1 MFLVAASVGV
11 GRHSIF
17 ERGSSN
23 WAPFNSFLI
32 IFSGRLSARKCYIRI
47 ILTKQSCSLVK
58 NVHSLDGSG
67 NLSTRNRTGE
77 KVFKS
82 PTFIRSVEIR
92 NKEKSCHTRK
102 NVVSSFSFML
112 RRSFLKIFFIL
123 FEFYS
128 RINNVSDYLLFVVGL
143 FYIHLPYVFNEI
155 SWEKSKENSRFGF
168 SWWLCTL
175 T

>member
-1 MFLVAASVGV
+1 MGV

-32 IFSGRLSARKCYIRI
+32 VFSGRLSARKCYIRI

-112 RRSFLKIFFIL
+112 RRSFLTIFFIL

-128 RINNVSDYLLFVVGL
+128 RINNVSDYLLLDCFI
-143 FYIHLPYVFNEI
+143 YICRMYLMKFHGKNRRKIVDLA
-155 SWEKSKENSRFGF
+155 SRGGYA
-168 SWWLCTL
+168 L
-175 T
+175 